1 MALDMY
7 DIEFYTDKLSALIKA
22 DRACPDW
29 SEIKITENIRY
40 EEYFAVVDW
49 RQLNSVKDYQA
60 RFTELCM
67 SGYSWINLTAI
78 GIQKGMLVVA
88 VELPSNVVGCP
99 QPSINISGFST
110 QVIKCEYQ
118 IQVVNG

>member
-7 DIEFYTDKLSALIKA
+7 DIEFYTDNLSALIKA
-22 DRACPDW
+22 DRKCPDW

-40 EEYFAVVDW
+40 EEHFAVVDW

-67 SGYSWINLTAI
+67 SGYTWINLTAI
-78 GIQKGMLVVA
+78 GIQKSILVVV
-88 VELPSNVVGCP
+88 VELPNNAVGCP
-99 QPSINISGFST
+99 KPSINISGFST
-110 QVIKCEYQ
+110 QVIKSKYK
-118 IQVVNG
+118 IKVLNG